1 MWTGVHDVFDVANV
15 ISNNWEV
22 KHVMIELSEVMDIS
36 GAITV
41 PTLQKLL
48 DMFASTNKTIN
59 M

>member
-1 MWTGVHDVFDVANV
+1 MFDVANV